1 MTEKHLNDL
10 TKRAL
15 ALGFRQG
22 YEIANRTEI
31 GESVPKKAFVDMV
44 LETVLNSLDS
54 TVFKTL
60 SAELD
65 QMNETYPAFD
75 SWKVF
80 ADGVLE
86 GAGENFSDRT
96 ADDD

>member
-1 MTEKHLNDL
+1 MTEKHLTDL

-15 ALGFRQG
+15 GLGFRQG

-31 GESVPKKAFVDMV
+31 DESIPKEDFLDMV

-60 SAELD
+60 STELD
-65 QMNETYPAFD
+65 EMNETFPAFD

-80 ADGVLE
+80 ADGVIE
-86 GAGENFSDRT
+86 GASENYSDRT
-96 ADDD
+96 ADD

>member
-1 MTEKHLNDL
+1 MTEKHLTDL

-15 ALGFRQG
+15 GLGFRQG

-31 GESVPKKAFVDMV
+31 DESIPKADFLDMV

-60 SAELD
+60 STELD
-65 QMNETYPAFD
+65 EMNETFPAFD

-80 ADGVLE
+80 ADGVIE
-86 GAGENFSDRT
+86 GASENYSDRT
-96 ADDD
+96 ADD

>member
-1 MTEKHLNDL
+1 MTEKHLTDL

-15 ALGFRQG
+15 GLGFRQG

-31 GESVPKKAFVDMV
+31 DESIPKADFLDMV

-60 SAELD
+60 STELGE
-65 QMNETYPAFD
+65 MNETFPAFD

-80 ADGVLE
+80 ADGVIE
-86 GAGENFSDRT
+86 GASENYSDRT
-96 ADDD
+96 ADD

>member
-1 MTEKHLNDL
+1 MTEKHLTDL

-15 ALGFRQG
+15 GLGFRQG

-31 GESVPKKAFVDMV
+31 DESIPKEDFLDMV

-60 SAELD
+60 STELD
-65 QMNETYPAFD
+65 EMNETFHAFD

-80 ADGVLE
+80 ADGVIE
-86 GAGENFSDRT
+86 GASENYSDRT
-96 ADDD
+96 ADD

>member
-1 MTEKHLNDL
+1 MTEKHLTDL

-15 ALGFRQG
+15 GLGFRQG

-31 GESVPKKAFVDMV
+31 DKSIPKADFLDMV

-60 SAELD
+60 STELD
-65 QMNETYPAFD
+65 EMNETFPAFD

-80 ADGVLE
+80 ADGVIE
-86 GAGENFSDRT
+86 GASENYSDRT
-96 ADDD
+96 ADD

>member
-1 MTEKHLNDL
+1 MTEKHLTDL
-10 TKRAL
+10 TTRAL
-15 ALGFRQG
+15 GLGFRQG

-31 GESVPKKAFVDMV
+31 DESIPKADFLDMV

-60 SAELD
+60 STELD
-65 QMNETYPAFD
+65 EMNETFPAFD

-80 ADGVLE
+80 ADGVIE
-86 GAGENFSDRT
+86 GASENYSDRT
-96 ADDD
+96 ADD

>member
-1 MTEKHLNDL
+1 MTEKHLTDL

-15 ALGFRQG
+15 GLGFRQG

-31 GESVPKKAFVDMV
+31 DESIPKSDFLDIV

-60 SAELD
+60 STELD
-65 QMNETYPAFD
+65 EMNETFPAFD

-80 ADGVLE
+80 ADGVIE
-86 GAGENFSDRT
+86 GASENYSDRT
-96 ADDD
+96 ADD